1 MITRDD
7 GMEQPV
13 FGAAVQD
20 TNLMIHDMAA
30 KPIFRIEKFPRK
42 Q

>member
-7 GMEQPV
+7 GMEQPA
-13 FGAAVQD
+13 FGAVVQD

-30 KPIFRIEKFPRK
+30 KPIFRIEKFPRA